1 MEFLDSTKN
10 FYSGTSGLTPVSLKS
25 WEGLGYDTCHK
36 IVGYDAQKCHEDC
49 KQLEKSDFANRCR
62 EDGGLFKCC
71 IRRDKEFCHE
81 CRFCC
86 TLSVCTTS
94 KGTRY
99 RMTEKSLK
107 NLRASVVDA
116 GTPNAV
122 SGFSLDI
129 PMIYFF
135 DYRCLKPKN
144 GIPSEQ
150 WPHYEMDGFRAAK
163 TEEDLENVLEIPFD
177 KYFFNFEDPEV
188 LNTMTNGKDSGLEM
202 WKKTYGFDWAAWVPG
217 NGMQVDRYK
226 RNKHCLEAEY
236 GSFAQERSP
245 DSLFFRKR
253 LSVQLF

>member
-1 MEFLDSTKN
+1 
-10 FYSGTSGLTPVSLKS
+10 
-25 WEGLGYDTCHK
+25 
-36 IVGYDAQKCHEDC
+36 
-49 KQLEKSDFANRCR
+49 
-62 EDGGLFKCC
+62 
-71 IRRDKEFCHE
+71 
-81 CRFCC
+81 
-86 TLSVCTTS
+86 
-94 KGTRY
+94 
-99 RMTEKSLK
+99 MTEKSLK
-107 NLRASVVDA
+107 NLRASVADA

-122 SGFSLDI
+122 SGYSLDI

>member
-1 MEFLDSTKN
+1 
-10 FYSGTSGLTPVSLKS
+10 
-25 WEGLGYDTCHK
+25 
-36 IVGYDAQKCHEDC
+36 
-49 KQLEKSDFANRCR
+49 
-62 EDGGLFKCC
+62 
-71 IRRDKEFCHE
+71 
-81 CRFCC
+81 
-86 TLSVCTTS
+86 
-94 KGTRY
+94 
-99 RMTEKSLK
+99 MTEKSLK

-202 WKKTYGFDWAAWVPG
+202 WKTTYGFDWAGWVRG
-217 NGMQVDRYK
+217 SLLNNGATQVDKFK

-245 DSLFFRKR
+245 D
-253 LSVQLF
+253 